1 MRRGKIGARRG
12 GDVLTPIR
20 DKQRTGACADG
31 IYMAVHYQR
40 GQRLVE
46 WRVQSFYLA
55 NGCPLNKWST
65 HAGTLP
71 ALCRTYLAVEV
82 KHLIEVLVLHALP
95 PPVEHLIE
103 RRVAVG
109 SQRIFVTTGTGSVC
123 DNSRRGEGGKEG
135 RRGEEG
141 RRRTERGLGGGLRR
155 ERTRCAL
162 TST

>member
-123 DNSRRGEGGKEG
+123 DNSRRGEERKGGAERGAGAETYRERVG
-135 RRGEEG
+135 RRF
-141 RRRTERGLGGGLRR
+141 TP
-155 ERTRCAL
+155 
-162 TST
+162 

>member
-123 DNSRRGEGGKEG
+123 DNSRRGEERKGGAERGGGAETYRERVG
-135 RRGEEG
+135 RRF
-141 RRRTERGLGGGLRR
+141 TP
-155 ERTRCAL
+155 
-162 TST
+162 